1 MPAVTTHRDA
11 VACALR
17 DLERRLAQLM
27 QALGHTATWCRVM
40 DTEHSGDGLRQ
51 IIAAYGGIDLA
62 MDSAVNVSPVCL
74 GVLGVEAHVM
84 QLVLAVNAAKEELKA
99 VCAPLQRIRTRVPVP
114 KQADG
119 STTRALPVV
128 RVVLRMIQRS
138 DLNLL
143 AAYRRIPVLL
153 DTPKRVVYTR
163 ARTRSVY
170 RMPVAAVQALLE
182 NSDKPGAVDDRARLR
197 LLSAHDTH
205 LGLVRPYYENIRANV
220 TYLNAMGGAR
230 NSQIAAELP
239 LIFVTDSSKPWPEV
253 AFPDTRDATNVT
265 PRKSRTARL
274 DSVPYLASLP
284 VYRYVRTDMKDA
296 SVIE

>member
-128 RVVLRMIQRS
+128 RVVLRMIQRR
-138 DLNLL
+138 
-143 AAYRRIPVLL
+143 AARYTKTRRVHARA
-153 DTPKRVVYTR
+153 DTQCVSH
-163 ARTRSVY
+163 ASGCC
-170 RMPVAAVQALLE
+170 A
-182 NSDKPGAVDDRARLR
+182 GAVREFR
-197 LLSAHDTH
+197 
-205 LGLVRPYYENIRANV
+205 
-220 TYLNAMGGAR
+220 
-230 NSQIAAELP
+230 Q
-239 LIFVTDSSKPWPEV
+239 
-253 AFPDTRDATNVT
+253 TRCCG
-265 PRKSRTARL
+265 
-274 DSVPYLASLP
+274 
-284 VYRYVRTDMKDA
+284 
-296 SVIE
+296 